1 MLNIYYC
8 IAFCCTTLYCSMSTA
23 EHDSIRNVHVHLDR
37 VSEANKMAAA
47 ARSNEADSEVLSGFS
62 NILNKI
68 GKTISMGLKWCTI
81 ESVVRF
87 RRLLWYLFCN

>member
-1 MLNIYYC
+1 MDTDYHADHQNINYE
-8 IAFCCTTLYCSMSTA
+8 A
-23 EHDSIRNVHVHLDR
+23 EHDSIRNAHVHLDR

-68 GKTISMGLKWCTI
+68 GKNISMGLK
-81 ESVVRF
+81 
-87 RRLLWYLFCN
+87 